1 MNSSLHGT
9 GAKQWEAIISI
20 TKFIERIFKIILQ
33 NQLKLE
39 FLMHSNFLN
48 LISLKLE
55 WSMNEKKKIRKNSN
69 LKSKRQPNKKL
80 SKINKIN
87 FMDMLLL
94 MVLFCNI

>member
-1 MNSSLHGT
+1 MNSNLHGT

-20 TKFIERIFKIILQ
+20 TKFIVRIFKIILQ

-39 FLMHSNFLN
+39 FLMHLNFLN

-69 LKSKRQPNKKL
+69 LKSKRQQNKKQ

-87 FMDMLLL
+87 FMVMLLL

>member
-1 MNSSLHGT
+1 MNSNLHGT

-20 TKFIERIFKIILQ
+20 TKFIVRIFKIILR

-39 FLMHSNFLN
+39 FLMHLNFLN

-69 LKSKRQPNKKL
+69 LKSKRQQNKKQ